1 MSSSSSSL
9 ISGSNPPKYDVFLS
23 FRGEDTRNNFTSHLY
38 AALCRSNIETFI
50 DDCEVRKGDEISSSL
65 ANAIRSSSLSIII
78 FSKDYASS
86 SWCLNEL
93 LEILEC
99 NNTRGHIILPVF
111 YHVSPC
117 DIRKQTGTYGEAF
130 AKHTKCFKKM
140 KDRVQ
145 KWRAALA
152 QVANLSGWDFHQ
164 HDRPESEFIDEIVK
178 DVLNRF
184 NHVSSGD
191 HLDGLVGIASSI
203 ERVESLSCIGMTDI
217 RIIGIWGMGGI
228 GKTTIARAIF
238 NRIANQFEAVCFL
251 ANVRDDAKSGPN
263 HLQEKLLFEILEKQN
278 LNINASTLS
287 RLRRKKILIVLDDV
301 DDSEHLKFLV
311 GVRRLFGLG
320 SRIIITSRD
329 RQVLKNSVDEL
340 YELEE
345 LNYHEALQLFSEN
358 AFKQSHPLRDYMELS
373 SKVISYAKGNPLAL
387 KVLGCFL
394 LDKTMLEWKSSLDKL
409 KKYPNMKIQNVL
421 RISYDG
427 LDDQEKE
434 IFLFIACFFKGEEKD
449 RVITILDGCG
459 LFTEIGI
466 SVLIDKCLLT
476 VTEKG
481 LLMHDLIR
489 AMGRGIVLQETIK
502 EPSKRSRLWDPQ
514 DIYNLFKRN
523 AGTSAV
529 ESISLDL
536 SQTSELYL
544 SPDAFMRMPRLKLLK
559 FYVSCHWHKEVDE
572 MKICEGLELLP
583 DELRYLF
590 WHGYPLKSL
599 PFKFSPDH
607 LVELHMPSSN
617 IEYLWK
623 DTKVLGN
630 LRRIGLKNCKQL
642 TEVPNLSQAP
652 TLQIIQLDGCS
663 RLTKFPKVSWN
674 LKQLNLG
681 NTAIEEVPNSAIQ
694 SLNKLVSL
702 DISYNRRLKNLPSM
716 RHLTSLRSLHLH
728 GCSNITVFPEI
739 SREII
744 HLYLSRTAI
753 EEVPNTAIESLNKL
767 VILDICHNT
776 RLKNLPSMRHLTS
789 LRSLLLNGCSNFT
802 EFPDISRQNIVYLFL
817 SGTAITEV
825 PSIVPPFINLPRI
838 RVDDGTRLK
847 RVSLDLPQGLN
858 S

>member
-1 MSSSSSSL
+1 M
-9 ISGSNPPKYDVFLS
+9 PK
-23 FRGEDTRNNFTSHLY
+23 
-38 AALCRSNIETFI
+38 
-50 DDCEVRKGDEISSSL
+50 
-65 ANAIRSSSLSIII
+65 
-78 FSKDYASS
+78 
-86 SWCLNEL
+86 
-93 LEILEC
+93 
-99 NNTRGHIILPVF
+99 
-111 YHVSPC
+111 
-117 DIRKQTGTYGEAF
+117 
-130 AKHTKCFKKM
+130 
-140 KDRVQ
+140 
-145 KWRAALA
+145 
-152 QVANLSGWDFHQ
+152 
-164 HDRPESEFIDEIVK
+164 
-178 DVLNRF
+178 
-184 NHVSSGD
+184 
-191 HLDGLVGIASSI
+191 
-203 ERVESLSCIGMTDI
+203 
-217 RIIGIWGMGGI
+217 
-228 GKTTIARAIF
+228 
-238 NRIANQFEAVCFL
+238 
-251 ANVRDDAKSGPN
+251 
-263 HLQEKLLFEILEKQN
+263 
-278 LNINASTLS
+278 
-287 RLRRKKILIVLDDV
+287 
-301 DDSEHLKFLV
+301 
-311 GVRRLFGLG
+311 
-320 SRIIITSRD
+320 
-329 RQVLKNSVDEL
+329 
-340 YELEE
+340 
-345 LNYHEALQLFSEN
+345 
-358 AFKQSHPLRDYMELS
+358 
-373 SKVISYAKGNPLAL
+373 
-387 KVLGCFL
+387 
-394 LDKTMLEWKSSLDKL
+394 
-409 KKYPNMKIQNVL
+409 
-421 RISYDG
+421 
-427 LDDQEKE
+427 
-434 IFLFIACFFKGEEKD
+434 
-449 RVITILDGCG
+449 
-459 LFTEIGI
+459 
-466 SVLIDKCLLT
+466 
-476 VTEKG
+476 
-481 LLMHDLIR
+481 
-489 AMGRGIVLQETIK
+489 
-502 EPSKRSRLWDPQ
+502 
-514 DIYNLFKRN
+514 
-523 AGTSAV
+523 
-529 ESISLDL
+529 
-536 SQTSELYL
+536 
-544 SPDAFMRMPRLKLLK
+544 LKLLK
-559 FYVSCHWHKEVDE
+559 FYVSCHWHKQVDE